1 MVRKMVR
8 KFPAGPRPPLAP
20 EPQDSSLAG
29 SPAVQLRNRPQSPL
43 WTWGEV
49 FQSRRQG
56 VPRTSGAG
64 RRTPRWQGRRTSGQ
78 QGRRVRGGSSTSP
91 AAHLRACLGG
101 RGRACSPVALRP
113 RDTAQVNERADLPA
127 SASEPGTGLP
137 SASAPPCTNS
147 TAGLPAVG
155 NEGGDASGE

>member
-1 MVRKMVR
+1 MSRAHLGQGGGHLGGR
-8 KFPAGPRPPLAP
+8 GGAPL
-20 EPQDSSLAG
+20 G
-29 SPAVQLRNRPQSPL
+29 SK
-43 WTWGEV
+43 
-49 FQSRRQG
+49 
-56 VPRTSGAG
+56 GAAC
-64 RRTPRWQGRRTSGQ
+64 
-78 QGRRVRGGSSTSP
+78 VGGSSTSP

-113 RDTAQVNERADLPA
+113 RDTAQVSERADLPA